1 MEKWRAY
8 LRRLGPGLV
17 AGASGDDPAGIATYA
32 EAGAVFGFHLLW
44 TQIILLPFM
53 VGVQELSAR
62 IAIVSQQ
69 GISANIRR
77 ISPFM
82 AFASALLLLFAN
94 IFNIAADL
102 NMLAATMDLVLPIS
116 VPVMMGA
123 VALIV
128 VCLEVFLDYAIY
140 ARLLKWLSMS
150 LLSYVAVVF
159 FLNVPWHEVALAVI
173 RPEFHFNQA
182 FLYLLV
188 ACIGTTISPYLYFWQ
203 ANEVIEDQEAGSQKQ
218 RIFAMRGDTTFGM
231 VFSNV
236 IALCIMLVGALLA
249 SRLGGSVDSAA
260 DLALLL
266 EPFAGKGAVILF
278 VIGIVSSG
286 LLAIPVLAG
295 SAGYALGESLGWS
308 VGMKK
313 KWYDAKGFNLVMAS
327 ATLLGLMIN
336 AAGFD
341 PINMLVSSS
350 VLNAVVAIPSLAA
363 LLFLGNHKGLMGKWR
378 SGWASNLTVG
388 FALLLLSISVMFMAW
403 TAIPAE
409 AFATFF

>member
-1 MEKWRAY
+1 M
-8 LRRLGPGLV
+8 
-17 AGASGDDPAGIATYA
+17 ATYA
-32 EAGAVFGFHLLW
+32 EAGGGFHLLW
-44 TQIILLPFM
+44 TQLLLLPFM
-53 VGVQELSAR
+53 MGVQELSAR
-62 IAIVSQQ
+62 IAIVTQR
-69 GISANIRR
+69 GYLGKYPHA
-77 ISPFM
+77 PFM
-82 AFASALLLLFAN
+82 AFASAALLLLAN

-102 NMLAATMDLVLPIS
+102 NMLAATLDLVLPVS

-128 VCLEVFLDYAIY
+128 VCLEVFLDYAVY
-140 ARLLKWLSMS
+140 ARLLKWLSMT
-150 LLSYVAVVF
+150 LLAYVAVVF
-159 FLNVPWHEVALAVI
+159 FLKVPWHEVFLAIV
-173 RPEFHFNQA
+173 RPDIQFNRT

-203 ANEVIEDQEAGSQKQ
+203 ANEVIEDEEAGSQKQ
-218 RIFAMRGDTTFGM
+218 RIFAMRGDTAFGM

-260 DLALLL
+260 DLASLL
-266 EPFAGKGAVILF
+266 EPFAGRGAVLLF
-278 VIGIVSSG
+278 VVGIVSSG

-313 KWYDAKGFNLVMAS
+313 KWYDAKGFNLVMAA
-327 ATLLGLMIN
+327 ATLIGLAIN

-341 PINMLVSSS
+341 PINMLVGSS

-363 LLFLGNHKGLMGKWR
+363 LLFLGNHAGLMGKWR

-388 FALLLLSISVMFMAW
+388 FALLLLIVSVIFMAW

-409 AFATFF
+409 AVATLF